1 MIRLFAGR
9 ENLDKEKFVYENI
22 EGEAVVIVPDQ
33 YTVVSEEQAIKYT
46 GDTCLFDIEIFGMN
60 RLGLRILREKG
71 MENMDALDKYGRHL
85 ILTRIINEK
94 SGELDIFKKSAKMP
108 AFIQMINDF
117 ISDCK
122 RQNISPSDLKET
134 FRDEGIDNLLKGKLR
149 EIINIYEEYEKEI
162 SGKYN
167 DNEDYISKYVESI
180 SESKFI
186 KNKAVWIYGFDSITP
201 KFLSAII
208 ELAKYSRGVNIIIN
222 ESNFGLDGI
231 MTSMIMKSADMNGVP
246 YEYQKIG
253 SEYLLEKS
261 FDISKIEEV
270 LFSKNALYD
279 GRKIGTK
286 GGIKIVESANPYY
299 EAENAA
305 AYIVKL
311 IRDEGYRLKD
321 IAIIANEEKEMQSI
335 IKRTF
340 SEYGLDVFS
349 DSRDKIT
356 GNPAV
361 IFVISL
367 LKSVKSGINTAEI
380 INILKSGISGF
391 SEDEV
396 LLMDSYLH
404 KYRIRGNAWRKPFK
418 YGDFEYGDEFKIII
432 DIERR
437 IYEKLEKLE
446 NIIEN
451 AQNVEKFISDFSTYL
466 DEEWNYTDNV
476 KDMIEN
482 LEDSG
487 NNSGAQIVGG
497 SYEAIYKVLDQIKV
511 IMRDDEFDIKSFI
524 ELYET
529 GIVEVEIANI
539 PPARDQLPVGT
550 LIRTRPANIKAV
562 VILGANEGIL
572 PLSKEPEGL
581 FSIDEKKYFKKKEIK
596 LGTLDDIKELEEKVA
611 LYRIISKPSERLYIS
626 YSLSSISGED
636 RKASTFV
643 NEICDLFDIE
653 VEKDIVTRGFS
664 LDLVQGRQ
672 ESLRHMMNYLNNRAM
687 PDKNKEEERDMI
699 SSSLLAWY
707 EKNEPITAKTLRAVA
722 SSDNKMKNLNSSLIT
737 SLYGRKNKDM
747 VLSASK
753 MERFKYCPFRYFI
766 SYGIKPKEDREF
778 CSDSRDIGNVF
789 HECIMQVSRK
799 LMDEREKFGEK
810 MCVPPN
816 KMNEL
821 KIINEEIPENGRA
834 NENER
839 ANENNGIL
847 ENKGINEIDTRELVH
862 EELINIS
869 ESHRGGIFSSDK
881 SEEYR
886 LSRIED
892 LCTKAVKELMKQLLD
907 DELMEAFFEEP
918 FSNRKGA
925 RFKPIELE
933 VDDRKV
939 YVEGK
944 IDRVDYLK
952 EDGVRVVDYKTG
964 KEKVSIDKMKGGY
977 KIQLMVY
984 LESVIDEKHTPD
996 GIFYFNISDELTE
1009 LTDISKDKEQDTI
1022 QKNKDKIMLDG
1033 LYVDGENGGKSYAS
1047 SKGISEEEFKEIR
1060 ESVKIAMRDIAKKI
1074 IDGDISITPVKT
1086 TNSTECTYC
1095 DYKAICKFDISN
1107 DGNEYNYI

>member
-71 MENMDALDKYGRHL
+71 MENMDVLDKYGRHL

-134 FRDEGIDNLLKGKLR
+134 FSDEEIDNLLKGKLG

-231 MTSMIMKSADMNGVP
+231 MTGMIMKSADMNGVP

-305 AYIVKL
+305 AYIAKL

-321 IAIIANEEKEMQSI
+321 IAVIANEEKEMQSI

-404 KYRIRGNAWRKPFK
+404 KYRIRGSAWRKPFK
-418 YGDFEYGDEFKIII
+418 YGDFEYGNEFKVIL

-446 NIIEN
+446 NIIEK
-451 AQNVEKFISDFSTYL
+451 AQNVENFISDFSKYL

-476 KDMIEN
+476 KDMIKN
-482 LEDSG
+482 LEDSS
-487 NNSGAQIVGG
+487 NNSGAQIVAG

-539 PPARDQLPVGT
+539 PPARDQLSVGT
-550 LIRTRPANIKAV
+550 LIRTRPANIKAAL
-562 VILGANEGIL
+562 ILGANEGIL

-581 FSIDEKKYFKKKEIK
+581 FSVDEKKYFKKKEIK

-611 LYRIISKPSERLYIS
+611 LYRILSKPSERLYIS

-636 RKASTFV
+636 RKASSFV

-653 VEKDIVTRGFS
+653 IEKDIVTRGFG

-672 ESLRHMMNYLNNRAM
+672 ESLRHMMNYLNSRAM
-687 PDKNKEEERDMI
+687 PEKNKEDERDMI

-707 EKNEPITAKTLRAVA
+707 EKNEPSTVKTLRAVA
-722 SSDNKMKNLNSSLIT
+722 SSDNKMKSLNSSLIMP
-737 SLYGRKNKDM
+737 LYGRKNNDM

-834 NENER
+834 NENKGI
-839 ANENNGIL
+839 NEIDR
-847 ENKGINEIDTRELVH
+847 INEIDTRELVH
-862 EELINIS
+862 EELLNIS
-869 ESHRGGIFSSDK
+869 ESHRGGIFSSDE

-918 FSNRKGA
+918 FSNREGA
-925 RFKPIELE
+925 RYKPIELE

>member
-46 GDTCLFDIEIFGMN
+46 GDTCLFDIEILGMN

-71 MENMDALDKYGRHL
+71 MENMDVLDEYGRHL

-134 FRDEGIDNLLKGKLR
+134 FRDEEIDNLLKGKLR

-231 MTSMIMKSADMNGVP
+231 MTGMIMKSADMNGLP

-253 SEYLLEKS
+253 SEHLLEKS
-261 FDISKIEEV
+261 FDISKIEEA
-270 LFSKNALYD
+270 LFSKNALYYN
-279 GRKIGTK
+279 RKIESK
-286 GGIKIVESANPYY
+286 GDIKIVEASNPYY

-321 IAIIANEEKEMQSI
+321 IAVIANEEKEMHSI

-391 SEDEV
+391 SADEV
-396 LLMDSYLH
+396 QLMDSYLN

-418 YGDFEYGDEFKIII
+418 YGDFEYGNEFKIII

-437 IYEKLEKLE
+437 IYEKLEKLQ
-446 NIIEN
+446 NIIEK
-451 AQNVEKFISDFSTYL
+451 AQNVEKFISDFSIYL

-476 KDMIEN
+476 RGMIKN

-487 NNSGAQIVGG
+487 NNSGAQIVRG

-511 IMRDDEFDIKSFI
+511 IMRDDEFDIKTFI

-539 PPARDQLPVGT
+539 PPARDQLSVGT

-581 FSIDEKKYFKKKEIK
+581 FSVDEKKYFKKKEIK

-611 LYRIISKPSERLYIS
+611 LYRILSKPSERLYIS

-636 RKASTFV
+636 KRASSFV
-643 NEICDLFDIE
+643 TEICDMFDIE
-653 VEKDIVTRGFS
+653 IEKDIVTRGFG

-687 PDKNKEEERDMI
+687 PEKNKEEERDMI
-699 SSSLLAWY
+699 SSSLLSWY
-707 EKNEPITAKTLRAVA
+707 EKNEPSTAKTLRAIA
-722 SSDNKMKNLNSSLIT
+722 SSDNKMKNLNPSLIT
-737 SLYGRKNKDM
+737 SLYGRKNKDI

-753 MERFKYCPFRYFI
+753 MERFKHCPFRYFI

-799 LMDEREKFGEK
+799 LMDEREKLFEDIYEPSDK
-810 MCVPPN
+810 MD
-816 KMNEL
+816 EL
-821 KIINEEIPENGRA
+821 KDIREEISEEANFNEEIHQ
-834 NENER
+834 
-839 ANENNGIL
+839 
-847 ENKGINEIDTRELVH
+847 NEINPVSDGSIEKDIKELVH
-862 EELINIS
+862 DELINIS

-892 LCTKAVKELMKQLLD
+892 LCRKAVKELMKQLLD
-907 DELMEAFFEEP
+907 DELIEAFFEEP
-918 FSNRKGA
+918 FSKRKGV
-925 RFKPIELE
+925 RFDPIELE
-933 VDDRKV
+933 IDDRKV

-952 EDGVRVVDYKTG
+952 DDGVRIVDYKTG
-964 KEKVSIDKMKGGY
+964 KEKISIDKMKGGY

-1033 LYVDGENGGKSYAS
+1033 LYVNGENGGKSYAS
-1047 SKGISEEEFKEIR
+1047 SKGISEEEFQEIR
-1060 ESVKIAMRDIAKKI
+1060 ESVKIAMKDIAKKI

>member
-71 MENMDALDKYGRHL
+71 MENMDVLDKYGRHL

-134 FRDEGIDNLLKGKLR
+134 FSDEEIDNLLKGKLG

-231 MTSMIMKSADMNGVP
+231 MTGMIMKSADMNGVP

-305 AYIVKL
+305 AYIAKL

-321 IAIIANEEKEMQSI
+321 IAVIANEEKEMHSI

-404 KYRIRGNAWRKPFK
+404 KYRIRGSAWRKPFK
-418 YGDFEYGDEFKIII
+418 YGDFEYGNEFKVIL

-446 NIIEN
+446 NIIEK
-451 AQNVEKFISDFSTYL
+451 AQNVENFISDFSKYL

-476 KDMIEN
+476 KDMIKN
-482 LEDSG
+482 LEDSS
-487 NNSGAQIVGG
+487 NNSGAQIVAG

-539 PPARDQLPVGT
+539 PPARDQLSVGT
-550 LIRTRPANIKAV
+550 LIRTRPANIKAAL
-562 VILGANEGIL
+562 ILGANEGIL

-581 FSIDEKKYFKKKEIK
+581 FSVDEKKYFKKKEIK

-611 LYRIISKPSERLYIS
+611 LYRILSKPSERLYIS

-636 RKASTFV
+636 RKASSFV

-653 VEKDIVTRGFS
+653 IEKDIVTRGFG

-672 ESLRHMMNYLNNRAM
+672 ESLRHMMNYLNSRAM
-687 PDKNKEEERDMI
+687 PEKNKEDERDMI

-707 EKNEPITAKTLRAVA
+707 EKNEPSTVKTLRAVA
-722 SSDNKMKNLNSSLIT
+722 SSDNKMKSLNSSLIMP
-737 SLYGRKNKDM
+737 LYGRKNNDM

-834 NENER
+834 NENKGI
-839 ANENNGIL
+839 NEIDR
-847 ENKGINEIDTRELVH
+847 INEIDTRELVH
-862 EELINIS
+862 EELLNIS
-869 ESHRGGIFSSDK
+869 ESHRGGIFSSDE

-918 FSNRKGA
+918 FSNREGA
-925 RFKPIELE
+925 RYKPIELE

>member
-71 MENMDALDKYGRHL
+71 MENMDVLDKYGRHL

-134 FRDEGIDNLLKGKLR
+134 FSDEEIDNLLKGKLG

-231 MTSMIMKSADMNGVP
+231 MTGMIMKSADMNGVP

-305 AYIVKL
+305 AYIAKL

-321 IAIIANEEKEMQSI
+321 IAVIANEEKEMHSI

-404 KYRIRGNAWRKPFK
+404 KYRIRGSAWRKPFK
-418 YGDFEYGDEFKIII
+418 YGDFEYGNEFKVIL

-446 NIIEN
+446 NIIEK
-451 AQNVEKFISDFSTYL
+451 AQNVENFISDFSKYL

-476 KDMIEN
+476 KDMIKN
-482 LEDSG
+482 LEDSS
-487 NNSGAQIVGG
+487 NNSGAQIVAG

-539 PPARDQLPVGT
+539 PPARDQLSVGT
-550 LIRTRPANIKAV
+550 LIRTRPANIKAAL
-562 VILGANEGIL
+562 ILGANEGIL

-581 FSIDEKKYFKKKEIK
+581 FSVDEKKNFKKKEIK

-611 LYRIISKPSERLYIS
+611 LYRILSKPSERLYIS

-636 RKASTFV
+636 RKASSFV

-653 VEKDIVTRGFS
+653 IEKDIVTRGFG

-672 ESLRHMMNYLNNRAM
+672 ESLRHMMNYLNSRAM
-687 PDKNKEEERDMI
+687 PEKNKEDERDMI

-707 EKNEPITAKTLRAVA
+707 EKNEPSTVKTLRAVA
-722 SSDNKMKNLNSSLIT
+722 SSDNKMKSLNSSLIMP
-737 SLYGRKNKDM
+737 LYGRKNNDM

-834 NENER
+834 NENKGI
-839 ANENNGIL
+839 NEIDR
-847 ENKGINEIDTRELVH
+847 INEIDTRELVH
-862 EELINIS
+862 EELLNIS
-869 ESHRGGIFSSDK
+869 ESHRGGIFSSDE

-918 FSNRKGA
+918 FSNREGA
-925 RFKPIELE
+925 RYKPIELE

>member
-134 FRDEGIDNLLKGKLR
+134 LGDKEIDNLLKGKLG

-186 KNKAVWIYGFDSITP
+186 KNKTVWIYGFDSITP

-231 MTSMIMKSADMNGVP
+231 MTGMIIKSADMNGVP

-270 LFSKNALYD
+270 LFLKNALYD

-404 KYRIRGNAWRKPFK
+404 KYRIRGSAWRKPFK
-418 YGDFEYGDEFKIII
+418 YGDFEYGDEFKIIL

-446 NIIEN
+446 NIIEK
-451 AQNVEKFISDFSTYL
+451 AQNVENFISDFSTYL

-476 KDMIEN
+476 LDMIKN
-482 LEDSG
+482 LEDSS
-487 NNSGAQIVGG
+487 NNSGAQIVSG

-611 LYRIISKPSERLYIS
+611 LYRILSKPRERLYIS

-636 RKASTFV
+636 RKASSFV

-653 VEKDIVTRGFS
+653 IEKDIVTRGFS

-687 PDKNKEEERDMI
+687 PEKDKEDERDMI

-707 EKNEPITAKTLRAVA
+707 EKNEPSTAKTLRAVA
-722 SSDNKMKNLNSSLIT
+722 SSDNKMKNLNSSLIMP
-737 SLYGRKNKDM
+737 LYGRKNKDM

-799 LMDEREKFGEK
+799 LMDERAKFGEK
-810 MCVPPN
+810 MCVSTN

-839 ANENNGIL
+839 ANENNGIS
-847 ENKGINEIDTRELVH
+847 ENKGINEIDTRKLVH

-907 DELMEAFFEEP
+907 DELTKAFFEEP
-918 FSNRKGA
+918 FSNSKGA

-952 EDGVRVVDYKTG
+952 DDGVRVVDYKTG

-1033 LYVDGENGGKSYAS
+1033 LYVNGENGGKSYTS

-1060 ESVKIAMRDIAKKI
+1060 DSVKIAMRDIAKKI

-1086 TNSTECTYC
+1086 TNNTECTYC

>member
-71 MENMDALDKYGRHL
+71 MENMDVLDKYGRHL

-134 FRDEGIDNLLKGKLR
+134 FSDEEIDNLLKGKLG

-231 MTSMIMKSADMNGVP
+231 MTGMIMKSADMNGVP

-305 AYIVKL
+305 AYIAKL

-321 IAIIANEEKEMQSI
+321 IAIIANEEKEMHSI

-404 KYRIRGNAWRKPFK
+404 KYRIRGSAWRKPFK
-418 YGDFEYGDEFKIII
+418 YGDFEYGNEFKVIL

-446 NIIEN
+446 NIIEK
-451 AQNVEKFISDFSTYL
+451 AQNVENFISDFSKYL

-476 KDMIEN
+476 KDMIKN
-482 LEDSG
+482 LEDSS
-487 NNSGAQIVGG
+487 NNSGAQIVAG

-539 PPARDQLPVGT
+539 PPARDQLSVGT
-550 LIRTRPANIKAV
+550 LIRTRPANIKAAL
-562 VILGANEGIL
+562 ILGANEGIL

-581 FSIDEKKYFKKKEIK
+581 FSVDEKKYFKKKEIK

-611 LYRIISKPSERLYIS
+611 LYRILSKPSERLYIS

-636 RKASTFV
+636 RKASSFV

-653 VEKDIVTRGFS
+653 IEKDIVTRGFG

-672 ESLRHMMNYLNNRAM
+672 ESLRHMMNYLNSRAM
-687 PDKNKEEERDMI
+687 PEKNKEDERDMI

-707 EKNEPITAKTLRAVA
+707 EKNEPSTVKTLRAVA
-722 SSDNKMKNLNSSLIT
+722 SSDNKMKSLNSSLIMP
-737 SLYGRKNKDM
+737 LYGRKNNDM

-834 NENER
+834 NENKGI
-839 ANENNGIL
+839 NEIDR
-847 ENKGINEIDTRELVH
+847 INEIDTRELVH
-862 EELINIS
+862 EELLNIS
-869 ESHRGGIFSSDK
+869 ESHRGGIFSSDE

-918 FSNRKGA
+918 FSNREGA
-925 RFKPIELE
+925 RYKPIELE

>member
-9 ENLDKEKFVYENI
+9 ENLDKEKFVYKNI

-46 GDTCLFDIEIFGMN
+46 GDTCLFDIEILGMN

-71 MENMDALDKYGRHL
+71 MENMDVLDEYGRHL

-134 FRDEGIDNLLKGKLR
+134 FRDEEIDNLLKGKLR

-270 LFSKNALYD
+270 LFSKNALCD
-279 GRKIGTK
+279 GGKIDTK
-286 GGIKIVESANPYY
+286 GGIKIAEASNPYY

-321 IAIIANEEKEMQSI
+321 IAVIANEEKEMHSI

-380 INILKSGISGF
+380 INLLKSGISGF
-391 SEDEV
+391 SADEV
-396 LLMDSYLH
+396 LLMDSYLN
-404 KYRIRGNAWRKPFK
+404 KYRIRGNAWKKPFK
-418 YGDFEYGDEFKIII
+418 YGDFEYGNEFKTILR
-432 DIERR
+432 IERR

-446 NIIEN
+446 NIIEK
-451 AQNVEKFISDFSTYL
+451 AQNVEKFISDFSIYL

-476 KDMIEN
+476 RDMIGN
-482 LEDSG
+482 LENSVS
-487 NNSGAQIVGG
+487 NSGAQIVAG
-497 SYEAIYKVLDQIKV
+497 SYEAIYNVLDQIKV
-511 IMRDDEFDIKSFI
+511 IMRDDEFDIKTFI

-539 PPARDQLPVGT
+539 PPARDQLSVGT

-581 FSIDEKKYFKKKEIK
+581 FSVDEKKYFKKKEIK

-611 LYRIISKPSERLYIS
+611 LYRILSKPSERLYIS

-707 EKNEPITAKTLRAVA
+707 EKNEPSTAKTLRAVA

-737 SLYGRKNKDM
+737 SLYGRKNKDI

-799 LMDEREKFGEK
+799 LMNEREKFGEK
-810 MCVPPN
+810 RCVPPN

-834 NENER
+834 N
-839 ANENNGIL
+839 

-918 FSNRKGA
+918 FSNREGA
-925 RFKPIELE
+925 RYKPIELE

-996 GIFYFNISDELTE
+996 GIFYFNVSDELTE

-1047 SKGISEEEFKEIR
+1047 SKGISEKEFKEIR